1 MLDKAQLEQIIDRC
15 LAEDVGTGDVT
26 TTAVAEAGLVSCGYI
41 WTKEPGVIAGLPVA
55 AAVFR
60 RLDPVVDWQT
70 RVADGDAVAAGTLLA
85 VVEGPAGAILT
96 GERLALNFLQRLSGI
111 ATVTA
116 RLVQATRPHQ
126 VRVVDTR
133 KTTPGLRWLEKY
145 AVRRGGGHNH
155 RFGLYDAVLL
165 KDNHIKL
172 AGGVARAV
180 TLAKQAVPHTMKVEV
195 EVEDLAGVKQALDA
209 GADIIMLDN
218 MDPETMR
225 QAVNLIGKQAIVEA
239 SGGISL
245 GNIEAVAATGVQV
258 ISVGSL
264 THSAPALDISLDIG
278 QPKKL

>member
-1 MLDKAQLEQIIDRC
+1 MLDQAQLEQIIDRC

-26 TTAVAEAGLVSCGYI
+26 TAAVAEAGLVSCGYI

-60 RLDPVVDWQT
+60 CLDPVVDWQT
-70 RVADGDAVAAGTLLA
+70 RVADGDEVAAGTLLA

-116 RLVQATRPHQ
+116 RLVQATLPHQ

-278 QPKKL
+278 QPKKP

>member
-1 MLDKAQLEQIIDRC
+1 VLDQAQLEQIIDRC

-26 TTAVAEAGLVSCGYI
+26 TAAVAEAGLVSCGYI

-70 RVADGDAVAAGTLLA
+70 RVADGDEVAAGTLLA

-116 RLVQATRPHQ
+116 RLVQATLPHQ

-278 QPKKL
+278 QPKKP

>member
-1 MLDKAQLEQIIDRC
+1 MLDQALLDQIIDRC
-15 LAEDVGTGDVT
+15 LVEDVGTGDVT
-26 TTAVAEAGLVSCGYI
+26 TAAVTEPGMISCGYI
-41 WTKEPGVIAGLPVA
+41 WIKEPGVIAGLPVA

-60 RLDPVVDWQT
+60 RLDPAVAWQA
-70 RVADGDAVAAGTLLA
+70 RVADGDAVVAGTLLA
-85 VVEGPAGAILT
+85 VVEGAAEIILI

-111 ATVTA
+111 ATITA

-145 AVRRGGGHNH
+145 AVRQGGGYNH

-165 KDNHIKL
+165 KDNHIRL

-180 TLAKQAVPHTMKVEV
+180 ILAKQAVPHTMKVEV

-225 QAVNLIGKQAIVEA
+225 QAVTIVGNRAIVEA

-278 QPKKL
+278 QTKKF